1 LRSEVRAGVLGR
13 FARFADDRREDG
25 LTILRFDDAP
35 VFDLSGVRIRG
46 LTSPARGATETMTY
60 RVELAGG
67 QRVPDHTHDHEE
79 VSQLLSGRWTV
90 TIDGEDSELR
100 PGDTAVIPAGV
111 DHATFTLE
119 GDEAVI
125 LTSMPVGTLLIR
137 ADGERVAPPW
147 SE

>member
-1 LRSEVRAGVLGR
+1 M
-13 FARFADDRREDG
+13 
-25 LTILRFDDAP
+25 RFDDAP

-46 LTSPARGATETMTY
+46 FASPARGAAETMTY

-79 VSQLLSGRWTV
+79 VSQLLAGRWTV

-111 DHATFTLE
+111 VHASCTLE

-125 LTSMPVGTLLIR
+125 LTSMPVGTLLIQG
-137 ADGERVAPPW
+137 DGERVAPPW

>member
-1 LRSEVRAGVLGR
+1 M
-13 FARFADDRREDG
+13 
-25 LTILRFDDAP
+25 TIVRFDDAP

-46 LTSPARGATETMTY
+46 LASPVRGATVTMTY

-79 VSQLLSGRWTV
+79 VSHLLSGRLSV
-90 TIDGEDSELR
+90 TIDGEDYEFG

-111 DHATFTLE
+111 VHASFTLE

-137 ADGERVAPPW
+137 ADGERVVPPW
-147 SE
+147 GQ

>member
-1 LRSEVRAGVLGR
+1 M
-13 FARFADDRREDG
+13 
-25 LTILRFDDAP
+25 TIVRFDDAP
-35 VFDLSGVRIRG
+35 VFELSGVRIRG
-46 LTSPARGATETMTY
+46 FASPARGATETMTY

-67 QRVPDHTHDHEE
+67 RRVPDHTHDHEE
-79 VSQLLSGRWTV
+79 VSQLLSSRRTV

-111 DHATFTLE
+111 RPRLVHAA

-125 LTSMPVGTLLIR
+125 LTSMPVGTMLIR
-137 ADGERVAPPW
+137 ADGERVASPW